1 MSKPEQLTDE
11 EQTLLN
17 LIREENRKLED
28 SINESIETMK
38 CELRIGISEIE
49 KRLGNIKHR
58 LDNADQKFSNL
69 KQSLEI
75 VKDNVEVIANEL
87 AHRKDSEGD

>member
-1 MSKPEQLTDE
+1 MGKPEQLTDK
-11 EQTLLN
+11 EQILLN
-17 LIREENRKLED
+17 LIREENRRMEN
-28 SINESIETMK
+28 SINENMETIK
-38 CELRIGISEIE
+38 CELKIGVSNIE

-75 VKDNVEVIANEL
+75 VKNNVEVIANEL
-87 AHRKDSEGD
+87 ADLEGD